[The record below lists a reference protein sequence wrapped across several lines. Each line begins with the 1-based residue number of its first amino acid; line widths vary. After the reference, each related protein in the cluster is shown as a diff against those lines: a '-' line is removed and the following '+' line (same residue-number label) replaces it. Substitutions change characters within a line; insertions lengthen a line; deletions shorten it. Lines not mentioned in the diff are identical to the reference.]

1 MYAVVET
8 GGKQYKVNAGQ
19 VIEVESLAANK
30 GDKIELDRVLVVGD
44 GEDVRVGTPLVEGA
58 KVTATVLKQKKG
70 RKVVV
75 FRYVPKQRFRR
86 KKGHRQ
92 DLTQLK
98 IDEIVI

>member
-1 MYAVVET
+1 MYAIVET

-19 VIEVESLAANK
+19 VIEVERLAAQV
-30 GDKIELDRVLVVGD
+30 GDKVKLDRVLMVGD
-44 GEDVRVGTPLVEGA
+44 GEDVRVGAPLVEGA
-58 KVTATVLKQKKG
+58 TVVATVMRQKKG
-70 RKVVV
+70 RKVLV

-98 IDEIVI
+98 IEEIIV